1 MYDSLLANVLT
12 GIALVLLYAGIV
24 TLFRTRGR
32 NDPRQSGR
40 TARKLFRA
48 YVLMEVA
55 MGIWIAA
62 GWVDGTH
69 AALGKA
75 IATAIY
81 IGLLFVVIP
90 NLRKGIR
97 IADEND
103 AAARADVDAPARAEV
118 E

>member
-12 GIALVLLYAGIV
+12 GIALVLLFAGVV
-24 TLFRTRGR
+24 TLYRTPGR
-32 NDPRQSGR
+32 NLPRQSGR

-48 YVLMEVA
+48 YVLMEA
-55 MGIWIAA
+55 GMGVWIAA
-62 GWVDGTH
+62 GWVDGTD

-75 IATAIY
+75 FATALY
-81 IGLLFVVIP
+81 IGLLFFVIP
-90 NLRKGIR
+90 RMKRLVR

-103 AAARADVDAPARAEV
+103 AEARANV